1 MREGGVG
8 LCGGFCVREG
18 VEEGGGGVDE
28 GGGGVGF
35 LWSGLLTGV
44 KEAAA
49 GVTLGPT
56 VSTLVF
62 FAGGGGSVG
71 VLVGRGISGPP
82 APMVSTCLVAGA
94 LSLK

>member
-18 VEEGGGGVDE
+18 VEEGGGG
-28 GGGGVGF
+28 GVGF

-44 KEAAA
+44 KEAAV

>member
-1 MREGGVG
+1 MGS
-8 LCGGFCVREG
+8 
-18 VEEGGGGVDE
+18 
-28 GGGGVGF
+28 

-44 KEAAA
+44 EMKEAAV
-49 GVTLGPT
+49 GVTVGPT
-56 VSTLVF
+56 VSTFVF

-82 APMVSTCLVAGA
+82 EPIVSTCLVAGA